1 MRLSVFRK
9 SCLGRCYRLPQIEPK
24 PVSSSQVQITTF
36 EAGVG
41 LERVDVLAVEEPLE
55 IRVRTS
61 DRLETISVTMRTP
74 GHDFDLAIGYL
85 LAEGVIQS
93 RDDLKKVSRPDDL
106 EEHLRGNVVEVEFR
120 SSLKPD
126 LDGLKRLHATSSAC
140 GVCGTANLE
149 SLHARLKPIISSVRV
164 TPGTVC
170 ALPEKLRA
178 AQGIFEATG
187 GLHASALFDLEGNLQ
202 AVREDIGRHNAL
214 DKLVGHA
221 VLEET
226 RLENSLVL
234 VSGRAGFE
242 IAQKCVAAR
251 VPILCAVGAP
261 SSLAV
266 DLARAFNLTLIGFLR
281 GERFNV
287 YSGLERIIR

>member
-1 MRLSVFRK
+1 
-9 SCLGRCYRLPQIEPK
+9 LPQIEPTSA
-24 PVSSSQVQITTF
+24 SSSQVQITTF
-36 EAGVG
+36 DAGVG
-41 LERVDVLAVEEPLE
+41 LERTDVLAIEEPLE
-55 IRVRTS
+55 LRVRTS
-61 DRLETISVTMRTP
+61 DRLETLSITMRTP

-93 RDDLKKVSRPDDL
+93 RGDLRKVSRPDDL
-106 EEHLRGNVVEVEFR
+106 EEHLRGNVVEVELR
-120 SSLKPD
+120 SGLEPD
-126 LDGLKRLHATSSAC
+126 LDGFKRLHATSGAC

-149 SLHARLKPIISSVRV
+149 ALHARLQPITSGARI
-164 TPGTVC
+164 TPGTIC

-178 AQGIFEATG
+178 AQGIFDATG
-187 GLHASALFDLEGNLQ
+187 GLHASALFNLEGKLLG
-202 AVREDIGRHNAL
+202 VREDIGRHNAL

-221 VLEET
+221 LLEDSP
-226 RLENSLVL
+226 LENAVVL

-242 IAQKCVAAR
+242 IVQKCVASR

-266 DLARAFNLTLIGFLR
+266 NLALEFDLTLIGFLR

-287 YSGLERIIR
+287 YSGLGRVAR

>member
-1 MRLSVFRK
+1 M
-9 SCLGRCYRLPQIEPK
+9 
-24 PVSSSQVQITTF
+24 
-36 EAGVG
+36 G
-41 LERVDVLAVEEPLE
+41 LERTDVLAVEEPLE
-55 IRVRTS
+55 IRVHTV

-93 RDDLKKVSRPDDL
+93 RGDLKKVSRPDDL
-106 EEHLRGNVVEVEFR
+106 EEHLRGNVVQVEFR
-120 SSLKPD
+120 PGLQPD

-149 SLHARLKPIISSVRV
+149 ALHARLQPITSSVRV
-164 TPGTVC
+164 TSGMVC

-187 GLHASALFDLEGNLQ
+187 GLHASALFNPEGTLMG
-202 AVREDIGRHNAL
+202 VREDIGRHNAL

-221 VLEET
+221 LLEET
-226 RLENSLVL
+226 PLENTVVL

-251 VPILCAVGAP
+251 IPILCAVGAP

-266 DLARAFNLTLIGFLR
+266 DLALEFDLTLIGFLR

>member
-1 MRLSVFRK
+1 M
-9 SCLGRCYRLPQIEPK
+9 
-24 PVSSSQVQITTF
+24 
-36 EAGVG
+36 A
-41 LERVDVLAVEEPLE
+41 LERTDVLAVEEPLE
-55 IRVRTS
+55 LRVKIA

-74 GHDFDLAIGYL
+74 GHDFDLAVGYL

-93 RDDLKKVSRPDDL
+93 RADLNKVSRPDDL
-106 EEHLRGNVVEVEFR
+106 EEHLRGNVVQVELR
-120 SSLKPD
+120 AGLQPD

-149 SLHARLKPIISSVRV
+149 VLRSRLAPITSSVRV
-164 TPGTVC
+164 TSGTVC

-187 GLHASALFDLEGNLQ
+187 GLHASALFNPDGTLL

-221 VLEET
+221 LLEET
-226 RLENSLVL
+226 PLENTVAL

-251 VPILCAVGAP
+251 IPILCAVGAP

-266 DLARAFNLTLIGFLR
+266 DLALEFDLTLIGFLR
-281 GERFNV
+281 GKRFNV
-287 YSGLERIIR
+287 YSGLERIAG

>member
-1 MRLSVFRK
+1 MRLSVLRK
-9 SCLGRCYRLPQIEPK
+9 LRLGRCYRLPQIEPTSA
-24 PVSSSQVQITTF
+24 SSSQVRVTTF

-93 RDDLKKVSRPDDL
+93 RADLKKVSRPDDL

-149 SLHARLKPIISSVRV
+149 SLHARLKPITSSVRV
-164 TPGTVC
+164 TPGMIC

-226 RLENSLVL
+226 RLERSVVL

-266 DLARAFNLTLIGFLR
+266 GLARAFNLTLIGFLR

>member
-1 MRLSVFRK
+1 V
-9 SCLGRCYRLPQIEPK
+9 PQIEPTS
-24 PVSSSQVQITTF
+24 VSSSEVQITTF
-36 EAGVG
+36 DSGVA
-41 LERVDVLAVEEPLE
+41 LERTDVLAVEEPLE
-55 IRVRTS
+55 IRVRTA
-61 DRLETISVTMRTP
+61 DRLETLTITMRTP

-93 RDDLKKVSRPDDL
+93 LDDLRKVSRPDDL
-106 EEHLRGNVVEVEFR
+106 EEPERSNVVQVELREGLEV
-120 SSLKPD
+120 D
-126 LDGLKRLHATSSAC
+126 LDSLKRLHPTSSAC

-149 SLHARLKPIISSVRV
+149 ALHARLQPITSSARI
-164 TPGTVC
+164 TAGTVC

-178 AQGIFEATG
+178 AQGIFDATG
-187 GLHASALFDLEGNLQ
+187 GLHASALFDLEGTLL

-214 DKLVGHA
+214 DKLVGYA
-221 VLEET
+221 LLEDMP
-226 RLENSLVL
+226 LENAVVL
-234 VSGRAGFE
+234 VSGRAGFD

-266 DLARAFNLTLIGFLR
+266 NLALEFGMTLIGFLR

-287 YSGLERIIR
+287 YSGLERIER

>member
-1 MRLSVFRK
+1 M
-9 SCLGRCYRLPQIEPK
+9 
-24 PVSSSQVQITTF
+24 SSSQVRITTF
-36 EAGVG
+36 EAGVK
-41 LERVDVLAVEEPLE
+41 LERADVLAVEEPLE
-55 IRVRTS
+55 IRVKIK

-85 LAEGVIQS
+85 LSEDVIQS

-106 EEHLRGNVVEVEFR
+106 EKALRGNVVEVEFQPG
-120 SSLKPD
+120 LEPD

-149 SLHARLKPIISSVRV
+149 ALHARLKPITSSLRV
-164 TPGTVC
+164 TSGTVC

-187 GLHASALFDLEGNLQ
+187 GLHASALFNPDGTLL

-214 DKLVGHA
+214 DKLVGYA
-221 VLEET
+221 LLEDLP
-226 RLENSLVL
+226 LENSVVL

-266 DLARAFNLTLIGFLR
+266 DLALEFDLTLIGFLR

-287 YSGLERIIR
+287 YSGLERIIC

>member
-1 MRLSVFRK
+1 
-9 SCLGRCYRLPQIEPK
+9 
-24 PVSSSQVQITTF
+24 VSSSQVQITTF

-74 GHDFDLAIGYL
+74 VHDFDLAIGYL